1 MSDFQLVEEH
11 DYWLLPL
18 KGRSVTQCCID
29 YAFTIYLVERDATF
43 SLRIEQLFVLHQA
56 NADAVTLHPG
66 ENAVALAP
74 SLAMFGLTVE
84 RGVAYKDGRLE
95 VCFTDG
101 SSIRVDA
108 CHDFEPWEYAGPA
121 GSRVVSMPGGN
132 LAIWLAEGG

>member
-1 MSDFQLVEEH
+1 MTNFHLVEER

-18 KGRSVTQCCID
+18 KGRAVTQCCVD
-29 YAFTIYLVERDATF
+29 YAFTIYLVAPDAAF
-43 SLRIEQLFVLHQA
+43 SLRIEQPFVFHQA

-95 VCFTDG
+95 VCFSDG
-101 SSIRVDA
+101 SSLRVDA
-108 CHDFEPWEYAGPA
+108 CDDFEPWEFAGPA
-121 GSRVVSMPGGN
+121 GSRVVSIPGGA
-132 LAIWLAEGG
+132 LAIWLAEGV